1 MLRRRRGV
9 FRQVDP
15 LGAPSEAT
23 AACPAPDLA
32 PGAAADLDR
41 PSEMHLRV
49 WRSGLRAGLFVLAAF
64 FACLLICLLAI
75 IFVLWI
81 RTAPVAMLTPLQ
93 ARPSGPGGVATQE
106 GPSTSTE
113 CFLWRRS
120 RAQCEPRQTLG
131 CCRANFIKRH
141 STLPASLPTSSGA
154 RVSPPFRAV
163 EFSNCAP
170 NLAATG
176 PRVHNPEIAHRLLD
190 ELT

>member
-81 RTAPVAMLTPLQ
+81 RTAPVAMAYTTSPALGP
-93 ARPSGPGGVATQE
+93 RRGGDPGG
-106 GPSTSTE
+106 
-113 CFLWRRS
+113 
-120 RAQCEPRQTLG
+120 
-131 CCRANFIKRH
+131 
-141 STLPASLPTSSGA
+141 
-154 RVSPPFRAV
+154 AV
-163 EFSNCAP
+163 DFN
-170 NLAATG
+170 
-176 PRVHNPEIAHRLLD
+176 
-190 ELT
+190 